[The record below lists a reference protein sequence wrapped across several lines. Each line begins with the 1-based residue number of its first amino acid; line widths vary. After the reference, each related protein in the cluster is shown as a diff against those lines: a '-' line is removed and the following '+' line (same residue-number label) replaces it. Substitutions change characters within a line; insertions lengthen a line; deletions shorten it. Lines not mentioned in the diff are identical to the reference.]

1 MKKVLFTLSFL
12 IVALVVFCVSASAVS
27 YGGIRGDADNNGT
40 INVKDATL
48 VQKCIASL
56 EEFDNFFGKD
66 RADSDSNG
74 IVNIKDTTIIQ
85 KFVAGIEISGVA
97 PEFNEGIFIDNE
109 NIDDIIGVT
118 TSKIPETSFPILNTS
133 APEPEN
139 PTTTTTEPE
148 REKMDTNIT
157 IYFSNNQKWTKVN
170 AYLYNE
176 AEGTQNAQ
184 WPGEAMELHS
194 TNDFGEKIYMLDV
207 DVSEFNR
214 VVFNNGT
221 SQTMNASL
229 SVASSGFYIAKNT
242 PKNAMPLGVY
252 AFNESNYG
260 KIDKISLAYP
270 DGYKKPIQIW
280 TPNGYD
286 PADTDTKYPVIY
298 LLDGQNQF
306 LGTTN
311 GYGGWVTDKIAT
323 CLQSNGHKGFILVG
337 IDNSRNRDK
346 ELTPDIGD
354 VIPAY
359 KNGFENGVGETFS
372 NFVANDVMTYVQE
385 NYNVSL
391 NPEDN
396 AIIGSSSGGIEAF
409 YIGMENMDKFGNIG
423 SISPAFMLFD
433 KSDWDNYLAKFD
445 FTDADKLPRIYF
457 FNGGADSL
465 ERELK
470 PYAEAMPKWMA
481 ALGYPEEKM
490 TFVFEDT
497 FSHNEY
503 AWRMI
508 MPELIAWLFEL

>member
-1 MKKVLFTLSFL
+1 MKKTLITLLAAITL
-12 IVALVVFCVSASAVS
+12 IFCMVVSVSAETNSDII
-27 YGGIRGDADNNGT
+27 GIRGDADMNGT

-48 VQKCIASL
+48 VQKQVASMV
-56 EEFDNFFGKD
+56 EFDASQTAC
-66 RADSDSNG
+66 ADSDENG
-74 IVNIKDTTIIQ
+74 TINVKDATMIQ
-85 KFVAGIEISGVA
+85 KYVADIEINQPTFA
-97 PEFNEGIFIDNE
+97 E
-109 NIDDIIGVT
+109 
-118 TSKIPETSFPILNTS
+118 PIYTPGNTQPTAS
-133 APEPEN
+133 A
-139 PTTTTTEPE
+139 TASTEPE
-148 REKMDTNIT
+148 PTTITTAPTQPVVDKMDTNIT
-157 IYFSNNQKWTKVN
+157 IYFSNNQKWSKVN

-176 AEGTQNAQ
+176 VAGTQNAE
-184 WPGEAMELHS
+184 WPGEAMKLHS
-194 TNDFGEKIYMLDV
+194 TNDYGEQIYMMDV

-221 SQTMNASL
+221 SQSMNASL

-242 PKNAMPLGVY
+242 PKNSMPLGLY
-252 AFNESNYG
+252 AFNETDYG
-260 KIDKISLAYP
+260 KITKITLDYP

-359 KNGFENGVGETFS
+359 KNVFENGVGETFS
-372 NFVANDVMTYVQE
+372 NFVANDVMDYVKS
-385 NYNVSL
+385 NYNVSDK
-391 NPEDN
+391 PEDN

-409 YIGMENMDKFGNIG
+409 YIGMENMDKFGRIG
-423 SISPAFMLFD
+423 SISPAFMLFG
-433 KSDWDNYLAKFD
+433 KSDWDTYLAKFD

-457 FNGGADSL
+457 FNGYADSL
-465 ERELK
+465 EKELK
-470 PYAEAMPKWMA
+470 PYAEAMPQWMA
-481 ALGYPEEKM
+481 KLGYPEDKM
-490 TFVFEDT
+490 TFVLEDT

-508 MPELIAWLFEL
+508 MPEIIAWLFEL

>member
-1 MKKVLFTLSFL
+1 MKKIKFLLLSAVML
-12 IVALVVFCVSASAVS
+12 ILCFATAVCVSALTPPAEALV
-27 YGGIRGDADNNGT
+27 GDADGDGVVNIKDATLIQKHIASIQT
-40 INVKDATL
+40 INEYQLYFADTDCNEQVNVKDAT
-48 VQKCIASL
+48 V
-56 EEFDNFFGKD
+56 
-66 RADSDSNG
+66 
-74 IVNIKDTTIIQ
+74 IQ
-85 KFVAGIEISGVA
+85 KFVAGLEVN
-97 PEFNEGIFIDNE
+97 PEVGKYAVHPDY
-109 NIDDIIGVT
+109 
-118 TSKIPETSFPILNTS
+118 IPE
-133 APEPEN
+133 E
-139 PTTTTTEPE
+139 TTTEASTVTPTEPE

-176 AEGTQNAQ
+176 AAGTQNAE
-184 WPGEAMELHS
+184 WPGEAMTLHS
-194 TNDFGEKIYMLDV
+194 TNDYGEQIYMMNV

-221 SQTMNASL
+221 SQSMNASI

-242 PKNAMPLGVY
+242 PKNSMPLGVY
-252 AFNESNYG
+252 AFTETEYG
-260 KIDKISLAYP
+260 NQTVVKLAYP
-270 DGYKKPIQIW
+270 DGYQKPITIW

-306 LGTTN
+306 MGTTN

-372 NFVANDVMTYVQE
+372 NFVANDVMNYVKA
-385 NYNVSL
+385 NYNVSDK
-391 NPEDN
+391 PEDT

-433 KSDWDNYLAKFD
+433 KSDWDAYLAKFN
-445 FTDADKLPRIYF
+445 FSDADKLPRIYF
-457 FNGGADSL
+457 FNGYADSL
-465 ERELK
+465 EKELK
-470 PYAEAMPKWMA
+470 PYAEAMPQWMA
-481 ALGYPEEKM
+481 ALGYPEDKM
-490 TFVFEDT
+490 TFVCEDT

-508 MPELIAWLFEL
+508 MPEIIAWLFEL

>member
-1 MKKVLFTLSFL
+1 MKKVLLTLSILLAAL
-12 IVALVVFCVSASAVS
+12 IILCVSASASAVDL
-27 YGGIRGDADNNGT
+27 YPIGDSDLNGVV
-40 INVKDATL
+40 NVKDATL
-48 VQKCIASL
+48 IQKHVASIVTL
-56 EEFDNFFGKD
+56 DDYAAFF
-66 RADSDSNG
+66 ADADENK
-74 IVNIKDTTIIQ
+74 IVNVKDATLIQ
-85 KFVAGIEISGVA
+85 KFVAGMETNSNVNTLAAHPDSLQI
-97 PEFNEGIFIDNE
+97 
-109 NIDDIIGVT
+109 VT
-118 TSKIPETSFPILNTS
+118 TPPATSEI
-133 APEPEN
+133 
-139 PTTTTTEPE
+139 PTTTAPIEGP
-148 REKMDTNIT
+148 KMDTNIT

-176 AEGTQNAQ
+176 AAGTQNAE
-184 WPGEAMELHS
+184 WPGEAMKLHS
-194 TNDFGEKIYMLDV
+194 TNDYGEKIYMLDV

-242 PKNAMPLGVY
+242 PKNSMALGVY
-252 AFNESNYG
+252 AFNETNYG
-260 KIDKISLAYP
+260 KIDKVSLNYP

-311 GYGGWVTDKIAT
+311 GYGGWVTDKIVT
-323 CLQSNGHKGFILVG
+323 CLQTNGHKGFILVG

-354 VIPAY
+354 VVAKY
-359 KNGFENGVGETFS
+359 KGTFENGVGETFS
-372 NFVANDVMTYVQE
+372 NFVANDVMEYVKA
-385 NYNVSL
+385 NYNVSDK
-391 NPEDN
+391 PEDN

-423 SISPAFMLFD
+423 SISPAFMLFG
-433 KSDWDNYLAKFD
+433 KADWDTYLAKFD

-457 FNGGADSL
+457 FNGGNDSL
-465 ERELK
+465 EKELK
-470 PYAEAMPKWMA
+470 PYAEAMPQWMA
-481 ALGYPEEKM
+481 KLGYPEEKL

-508 MPELIAWLFEL
+508 MPEIIAWLFEL